1 MANHSQSLPS
11 ICHLCRED
19 IGEGMKRQVQ
29 EMINEKERG
38 SQMLT
43 RDSQTLLEV
52 HFMDKHQTRGYCDIC
67 EEKIIDFKAA
77 CAHSCT

>member
-1 MANHSQSLPS
+1 
-11 ICHLCRED
+11 
-19 IGEGMKRQVQ
+19 
-29 EMINEKERG
+29 MINEKERG